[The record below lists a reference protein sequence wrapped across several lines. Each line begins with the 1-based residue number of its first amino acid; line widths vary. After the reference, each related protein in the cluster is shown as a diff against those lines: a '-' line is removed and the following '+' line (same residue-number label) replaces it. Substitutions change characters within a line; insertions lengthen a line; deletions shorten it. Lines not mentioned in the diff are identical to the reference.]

1 MPIQDNIKKR
11 RILKTKLIMH
21 YALTLKFL
29 GRRKAGGDLL
39 IGPARRAVGALAEI
53 RE

>member
-1 MPIQDNIKKR
+1 
-11 RILKTKLIMH
+11 MH

-39 IGPARRAVGALAEI
+39 IGPARRAVGAL
-53 RE
+53 